1 MSPLA
6 TIALNAGLPI
16 IEKVLSGKLGDAKG
30 QLAAQVIRKVAEAAG
45 AEPDALEAM
54 ADENPGRVIDAMRVV
69 EKSSPEMLALYAADA
84 QLQLAALA
92 ADRESVFAYAWRPG
106 GMYLIGFLF
115 LWNAVLLHIANA
127 IWKIALPPMP
137 WDTLLGVAGLYF
149 SLYMG
154 GHTLKDM
161 VAKWTAQ
168 PGVQK

>member
-16 IEKVLSGKLGDAKG
+16 IEKVLSGRLGDAKG
-30 QLAAQVIRKVAEAAG
+30 QLATQVIRKVAEAAG
-45 AEPDALEAM
+45 AEPETLETLA
-54 ADENPGRVIDAMRVV
+54 AEYPGRVTDAMREV
-69 EKSSPEMLALYAADA
+69 EKASPEIMALYAADA

-106 GMYLIGFLF
+106 GMYFILF
-115 LWNAVLLHIANA
+115 LWAWNAVILHVCNA
-127 IWKIALPPMP
+127 VWKIALPQMP
-137 WDTLLGVAGLYF
+137 WDILLGLTGLYF

-161 VAKWTAQ
+161 MAKWTAQ
-168 PGVQK
+168 SGAAK